1 MGRLALFD
9 SNVLIDALNG
19 VSQAITEISYYDDA
33 AISAVTWIEVL
44 SKPMAAAAW
53 SKLSPAT
60 LQMVRDF
67 LEDFAVLHT
76 DDAITAEAA
85 RIRASSFINPPKIRL
100 PDALIL
106 ATANVTGRLLV
117 TRDRKDFRGRNV
129 RFPYEL
135 QNTEVISVAK
145 PPPATD

>member
-9 SNVLIDALNG
+9 SNILIDALNG
-19 VSQAITEISYYDDA
+19 VSQAITEICYYEDA
-33 AISAVTWIEVL
+33 AISAVAWIEVV
-44 SKPMAAAAW
+44 SKPMAATAW

-60 LQMVRDF
+60 MQMVRDF
-67 LEDFAVLHT
+67 LEDFSVLHT
-76 DDAITAEAA
+76 DDAIMAEAA

-106 ATANVTGRLLV
+106 ATANVTGRLLI
-117 TRDRKDFRGRNV
+117 TRNRKDFRGENI

-135 QNTEVISVAK
+135 QNTKVINVAK
-145 PPPATD
+145 PPAATN

>member
-9 SNVLIDALNG
+9 SNILIDALNG
-19 VSQAITEISYYDDA
+19 VSQAITEICYYEDA
-33 AISAVTWIEVL
+33 AISAVAWIEVV
-44 SKPMAAAAW
+44 SKPMAATAW

-60 LQMVRDF
+60 MQMVRDF
-67 LEDFAVLHT
+67 LEDFSVLHT
-76 DDAITAEAA
+76 DDAIMAEAA

-106 ATANVTGRLLV
+106 ATANVTGRLLI
-117 TRDRKDFRGRNV
+117 TCNRKDFRGENI

-135 QNTEVISVAK
+135 QNTKVINVAK
-145 PPPATD
+145 PPAATN

>member
-9 SNVLIDALNG
+9 SNILIDALNG
-19 VSQAITEISYYDDA
+19 VSQALTEICYYDDT
-33 AISAVTWIEVL
+33 AISAVAWIEVM
-44 SKPMAAAAW
+44 SKPMAATGW

-60 LQMVRDF
+60 MQMVHDF
-67 LEDFAVLHT
+67 LGDFTIMHT
-76 DDAITAEAA
+76 DDAIMAEAA

-100 PDALIL
+100 PDAVIL

-117 TRDRKDFRGRNV
+117 TRNRKDFRGPNV

-135 QNTEVISVAK
+135 QNAEVVSVAQ
-145 PPPATD
+145 PPSATN